1 MVLTAPQQRLL
12 KYIATRLVRWVSLLE
27 LDQTRS
33 LEPDD
38 VITVPSL
45 VGRGLLM
52 HLPELQAVALTPV
65 GEAIADELRYQ
76 ETGKE

>member
-1 MVLTAPQQRLL
+1 MNLTESQQRLL
-12 KYIATRLVRWVSLLE
+12 KYLATRLVRWVCLIE
-27 LDQTRS
+27 LDQARS

-65 GEAIADELRYQ
+65 GEAIADELRNQ
-76 ETGKE
+76 DKE

>member
-1 MVLTAPQQRLL
+1 MVLTASQQRLL
-12 KYIATRLVRWVSLLE
+12 KYIATRWVRWVCLLE
-27 LDQTRS
+27 LDQARS

-52 HLPELQAVALTPV
+52 HLPELQAVALTPL
-65 GEAIADELRYQ
+65 GEAIADELRHHD
-76 ETGKE
+76 KE